1 VTVFS
6 LTGKV
11 ALVTG
16 GGKGMGAAIARTFAQ
31 AGASVAV
38 VSRTGSELK
47 AVVGEIEKGGGRAI
61 ACPADITD
69 LARLPA
75 LVEKVAGELGGLDV
89 MVNSAGG
96 GDEWRPFYDMTVA
109 DLEGSFHFNVS
120 APFELVRLA
129 VPHMLDRPGAS
140 IVLISS
146 MTPGKSMRGHL
157 IYEVAKAALNQL
169 TKSLAAELGPR
180 IRVNAILPGPT
191 ETEALRAVLEAQPA
205 LREALSGFIRMR
217 RNGTPDDI
225 ANAALYLASPAAS
238 WVTAT
243 LLDVNGGPVDEGQ
256 GRFPD
261 L

>member
-1 VTVFS
+1 MTAFS

-16 GGKGMGAAIARTFAQ
+16 GGKGMGGAIAKTFAR

-38 VSRTGSELK
+38 VSRTESQLK
-47 AVVGEIEKGGGRAI
+47 AVVEEIEAGGGRAV
-61 ACPADITD
+61 ACQADITD
-69 LARLPA
+69 LAGLPD
-75 LVEKVAGELGGLDV
+75 LVERITLDLGGLDV
-89 MVNSAGG
+89 IVNSAGG
-96 GDEWRPFYDMTVA
+96 GDEWRPFGEMTVE

-120 APFELVRLA
+120 APFELARLA
-129 VPHMLDRPGAS
+129 VPHMLQRPGAS

-169 TKSLAAELGPR
+169 TRSLAAELGPR

-191 ETEALRAVLEAQPA
+191 ETEALRAVLEARPA
-205 LREALSGFIRMR
+205 LRDALAGVIRMR
-217 RNGTPDDI
+217 RNGTPEDI

-238 WVTAT
+238 WVTAS